1 MQIKGWPSAHQEN
14 PIQSREVP
22 MAARGTICL
31 CSVLLASSAAFAQQ
45 PSTIQVG
52 VASAEK
58 KPISETNR
66 FVGRVEAIERVDV
79 RARVTGFLEEVEFK
93 DGEQVKKGAPLYQ
106 IEKGPFEAAAQQ
118 AQAAVQKMQAALDNA
133 NLQMQRGEELIK
145 TNAIS
150 QANRDDR
157 ATTAKEAQGNFA
169 AADADLKTA
178 QINLAYTAITSPID
192 GRIGRTAVTRGNVV
206 GPNSGVLTTIVSTD
220 PMFVVFPV
228 SQREFLRLREEGRGA
243 KKQSAADFTVS
254 VQFSNGVVY
263 AEKGQIDFIDVKV
276 DRATDSVTVRARIA
290 NPNGELVDGQLLQV
304 TVESGKP
311 EERIV
316 VPQVALIAD
325 QQGVYV
331 FAVEDGKAAVKR
343 LKLGPAAG
351 GSAIVLEGLNG
362 GESIVVQGA
371 QSLRPGAAVTAS
383 PVQAPVRGL

>member
-1 MQIKGWPSAHQEN
+1 
-14 PIQSREVP
+14 